1 VPHDRRE
8 LLRAYREVTLSR
20 ANQEDPMRKLAY
32 AFALLLTIAAV
43 LLLLAPPAHAQT
55 AASLTFDVVSIKQN
69 HSGPGPT
76 IIHSLPD
83 SDQITIVNASPHF
96 LIGEAYG
103 IRLRDLIA
111 GVPAWADSDAYDI
124 EAKVAPSD
132 LPAFHKLL
140 PMQRNPMLQSIL
152 ADRFHLKV
160 HFETRTLPAYALV
173 VSKSGPKLKQVEPG
187 TLPSGLKDPGGI
199 NMSRNEIK
207 GTGVSMVPLRDVLQM
222 QLGRAIV
229 DRTGLTGRYSFTLQF
244 TPAQA
249 SSDAQPEAAPSIFTA
264 VQEQLG
270 LRLEP
275 VKAPVQV
282 LVVDHIEK
290 PSEN

>member
-1 VPHDRRE
+1 
-8 LLRAYREVTLSR
+8 
-20 ANQEDPMRKLAY
+20 MRKLTY
-32 AFALLLTIAAV
+32 AFALFLTLAAV

-76 IIHSLPD
+76 MIISPID
-83 SDQITIVNASPHF
+83 SDRITVRNASARA
-96 LIGEAYG
+96 IVGEAYG
-103 IRLRDLIA
+103 IRLHDLIV
-111 GVPAWADSDAYDI
+111 GVPSWADSDAYDI
-124 EAKVAPSD
+124 EAKVAASD

-140 PMQRNPMLQSIL
+140 PMQRNPMLQPLL
-152 ADRFHLKV
+152 AERFHLV
-160 HFETRTLPAYALV
+160 AHFETRTLPAYALV
-173 VSKSGPKLKQVEPG
+173 VSKDGPKLKEIQPG
-187 TLPSGLKDPGGI
+187 ILSNGLKDPGGADTTRDRI
-199 NMSRNEIK
+199 TA
-207 GTGVSMVPLRDVLQM
+207 TGISAQAIAHMLQM
-222 QLGRAIV
+222 QLGRPVV
-229 DRTGLTGRYSFTLQF
+229 DRTGLTGNYSFTLKFAPIQS
-244 TPAQA
+244 AA
-249 SSDAQPEAAPSIFTA
+249 SSDGDSVAPSLFTA

>member
-1 VPHDRRE
+1 
-8 LLRAYREVTLSR
+8 
-20 ANQEDPMRKLAY
+20 MRKLTY
-32 AFALLLTIAAV
+32 AFALLLTVAAV
-43 LLLLAPPAHAQT
+43 LLPLAPPLHAQ
-55 AASLTFDVVSIKQN
+55 AVQLGFDAVSIHLS
-69 HSGPGPT
+69 HSSGGPT
-76 IIHSLPD
+76 IIHSPLD

-103 IRLRDLIA
+103 IRLRDLIV

-124 EAKVAPSD
+124 EAKVAAPD

-199 NMSRNEIK
+199 TMSRNEIT

-222 QLGRAIV
+222 QLGRPIV
-229 DRTGLTGRYSFTLQF
+229 DRTGLTGNYDFKLKFAPVESNATSDD
-244 TPAQA
+244 A
-249 SSDAQPEAAPSIFTA
+249 SAAPSIFTA

-270 LRLEP
+270 LGLKST
-275 VKAPVQV
+275 KAPVQV